1 MYERNNTGTGLS
13 EFRKSFGG
21 KMKRFWQILYNI
33 CFIPLL
39 YLSLIAISL
48 LNKKVRIGIAGRK
61 RIFEDLIL
69 NRLSFNPAKKVIW
82 FHSSSLGE
90 FEQAKP
96 IIEKL
101 KKETDVNIVVSFFS
115 PSGYENSKKYP
126 YADIIT
132 YMPFDSKW
140 RAKRFIDIVSPNMAV
155 FMRYDIWPNHVWTLK
170 EKKIPCLLVDA
181 TMKKNSARKFP
192 LAKSFHKY
200 LFEDFAKILT
210 VSSEDADGFASFKC
224 KNVQVKV
231 VGDTRFDRVY
241 NRSLASKNSKIIRQE
256 ILGNKNVLVAGSTWQ
271 QDEDVLVPVFL
282 KLMKYDNN
290 AMMIIAPHEPSLLRL
305 EKLENEFSGQT
316 SFIRLS
322 HINNYNGEKII
333 IVDSI
338 GVLSILYNYA
348 DAAFIGGSFKIN
360 VHNVLEAAV
369 YGIPVLFGPKIENS
383 QEAKNLVDAGGG
395 ILINTKMEFYRELR
409 KLFTNEQL
417 LKKYGQNSLEFVN
430 KHLGATDRI
439 IKEIFGR

>member
-395 ILINTKMEFYRELR
+395 FLINNKMEFYRELR

-417 LKKYGQNSLEFVN
+417 LKN
-430 KHLGATDRI
+430 TDKI
-439 IKEIFGR
+439 LSNLLTNILALLTEL

>member
-1 MYERNNTGTGLS
+1 
-13 EFRKSFGG
+13 
-21 KMKRFWQILYNI
+21 MKRFWQILYNI

-48 LNKKVRIGIAGRK
+48 LNMKVRIGIAGRK